1 MKEKTCCFTGHRLL
15 PKAEIPIIKTE
26 LKKAII
32 ELINDGVVYFGT
44 GGALGFDTIAAQT
57 ILNLK
62 VDYPQIKLILV
73 LPCKD

>member
-32 ELINDGVVYFGT
+32 ELMNC
-44 GGALGFDTIAAQT
+44 
-57 ILNLK
+57 
-62 VDYPQIKLILV
+62 PKLCRQYKKA
-73 LPCKD
+73 PKW